1 MESQN
6 ERQLLKRKRK
16 EIADNNNNGNNK
28 GKESSNISKKII
40 VPKGI
45 VEDIFADIGKYVPVG
60 SLDEKELEECSL
72 KKMEE
77 ERSRMDVVI
86 PNNSSAKGLFQNIL
100 PSFPTTIKIK
110 MSNTETIEPKKSII
124 APILSNNDE
133 EADSGVNTAC
143 LFDDDDDDD
152 EELEKVIQINSNKI
166 TSSKTKTKIFQSEH
180 KAEIRNKDG
189 INRNKNGNENHAK
202 GNVDVDDGD
211 GDGDGDGDDNRNIS
225 GTDGDLM
232 APIRA
237 LLAAQKNK
245 EKAAFERSE
254 AAATASTG
262 NILFLFISILNIKF

>member
-1 MESQN
+1 
-6 ERQLLKRKRK
+6 
-16 EIADNNNNGNNK
+16 
-28 GKESSNISKKII
+28 
-40 VPKGI
+40 
-45 VEDIFADIGKYVPVG
+45 
-60 SLDEKELEECSL
+60 
-72 KKMEE
+72 
-77 ERSRMDVVI
+77 MDVVI

-152 EELEKVIQINSNKI
+152 DDEELEKVIQINSNKI

-180 KAEIRNKDG
+180 KAEIRNKDS
-189 INRNKNGNENHAK
+189 INRNKNGNENDAQ
-202 GNVDVDDGD
+202 GNVDD

>member
-100 PSFPTTIKIK
+100 
-110 MSNTETIEPKKSII
+110 
-124 APILSNNDE
+124 
-133 EADSGVNTAC
+133 
-143 LFDDDDDDD
+143 
-152 EELEKVIQINSNKI
+152 Q
-166 TSSKTKTKIFQSEH
+166 QS
-180 KAEIRNKDG
+180 
-189 INRNKNGNENHAK
+189 
-202 GNVDVDDGD
+202 
-211 GDGDGDGDDNRNIS
+211 
-225 GTDGDLM
+225 L
-232 APIRA
+232 
-237 LLAAQKNK
+237 
-245 EKAAFERSE
+245 
-254 AAATASTG
+254 
-262 NILFLFISILNIKF
+262 